1 MSTTDFYD
9 RIQEKIPYL
18 RKSCYKFVNNEPD
31 VQDLLQETIY
41 KALKN
46 RNSFKTGTNLTG
58 WLYTILK
65 NTHFTRYQNMRRRR
79 TDQYLSLSEG
89 YFQDIITS
97 STVENYGPMKVSID
111 YVLQQVDQLDEAFK
125 TPFMMYFRGYRYLEI
140 AENLNLPIGTV
151 KNRIH
156 VARKQLKKALE
167 DNLTHAA

>member
-9 RIQEKIPYL
+9 KIQAKIPYL
-18 RKSCYKFVNNEPD
+18 RKSCWKFVNNEPD
-31 VQDLLQETIY
+31 AQDLVQETIY

-46 RNSFKTGTNLTG
+46 KNKFKAGTNLSG

-65 NTHFTRYQNMRRRR
+65 NTYLSRYQNMKRRQ

-89 YFQDIITS
+89 YHHETISF
-97 STVENYGPMKVSID
+97 STVENHGPMRISTDYILEQIDLLQDSI
-111 YVLQQVDQLDEAFK
+111 K

-140 AENLNLPIGTV
+140 AEKLNVPIGTV

-156 VARKQLKKALE
+156 IARKQLMESLE
-167 DNLTHAA
+167 ETHHAA